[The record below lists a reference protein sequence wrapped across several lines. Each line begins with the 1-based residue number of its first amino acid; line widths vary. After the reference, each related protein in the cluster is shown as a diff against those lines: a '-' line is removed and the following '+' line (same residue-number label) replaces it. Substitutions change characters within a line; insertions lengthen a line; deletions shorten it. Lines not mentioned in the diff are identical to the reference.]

1 MMAGKGLHWKRR
13 VPGALAAL
21 ITGLVL
27 LIFASVVG
35 AQSGVSQA
43 EVDAL
48 LAIKRGFQ
56 NPSVLASW
64 NESGFGVC
72 TSWLGVACLNGQ
84 VTQLALPGKAL
95 RGVLAEDIGNLTSLR
110 KLSLHHNF
118 IAGSLPQSL
127 GTLPALKGIA
137 LFLNQFSGSIPAN
150 LGNSSALAQLDVSY
164 NLLTGPIPAG
174 LTQSSRL
181 TLVDFS
187 VNRLWGVF
195 PSDWAQSSS
204 LVVIGLAANSLSGP
218 LPDQWNAINSS
229 SLQRMDVKD
238 NFFTGSIP
246 ASLGARTRLTELR
259 VSNNKLDGGIPEEL
273 GQLTQLRVLDVS
285 SNQLTGKVPSSL
297 GNLSFLSYANFE
309 SNALRGPIP
318 ASLGATNLST
328 LHLANNQLDGSIPE
342 QIGNLTSLASLDVSR
357 NNITGPLPASIGN
370 LILLESLL
378 LNNNAMDGRVPEE
391 LGNLTRLTALDMSF
405 NDFSGHLPLT
415 LLQLTNLTSFN
426 VSYNNLSGAIPP
438 FSQAF
443 NNSAFLGNP
452 GFCGVSPFPLC
463 PDDTLPA
470 PALSPVG
477 ANAPS
482 QVTRVSSKSRRL
494 STVAIVCIALGAALS
509 LLAILC
515 LCLLFVYKRKNDKKG
530 SAAAGGG
537 LRSDKNLDASLDS
550 EEMGGKLVHF
560 DGPLAFSADHLLC
573 ATAEV
578 LGKSA
583 YGTVYKATLEDG
595 NIIAVKRLREGIVKG
610 QKEFE
615 SEVGTLGK
623 IRHPSLLA
631 LRAYYWGPKDE
642 KLLVFDYMACG
653 SLAAFLHAR
662 GPETPL
668 TWETRMK
675 ISMGAA
681 RGLGFLH
688 ESENIIHGNLTASN
702 ILLDGRM
709 NARIS
714 DYGLARLM
722 TPQAMS
728 GLMATAGTLGYRAPE
743 LVKTKKATTK
753 SDVYSFGIVLLELL
767 TGKAPVEQSSS
778 DSGMDLAEW
787 VSSVVKEEWTSEV
800 FDVEIIK
807 GAAPHQ
813 EEEMMNTLQLALVCV
828 NTAPSSRPEME
839 DVVRQLEEIRP
850 DLRSSPESEL
860 ASGPDTKK

>member
-1 MMAGKGLHWKRR
+1 MMAAKGLHWKRL
-13 VPGALAAL
+13 AAAL
-21 ITGLVL
+21 ITGLVV
-27 LIFASVVG
+27 LIFAAGAG
-35 AQSGVSQA
+35 AQSGVTQA

-56 NPSVLASW
+56 SPSILASW
-64 NESGFGVC
+64 NESGAGVC
-72 TSWLGVACLNGQ
+72 TSWLGVDCLNGQ
-84 VTQLALPGKAL
+84 VTGLSLPGKAL

-164 NLLTGPIPAG
+164 NLLTGPVPAG
-174 LTQSSRL
+174 LTQSRRL

-195 PSDWAQSSS
+195 PGDWAQSSS

-218 LPDQWNAINSS
+218 LPDQWGAINAS
-229 SLQRMDVKD
+229 SLQRLDAKD
-238 NFFTGSIP
+238 NFFSGSIP
-246 ASLGARTRLTELR
+246 RSLGARAALTELR
-259 VSNNKLDGGIPEEL
+259 LSNNQLDGAIPEEL
-273 GQLTQLRVLDVS
+273 GQLAQLTVLDLAG
-285 SNQLTGKVPSSL
+285 NQLTGEVPAAL
-297 GNLSFLSYANFE
+297 GNLSVLAEADFSG
-309 SNALRGPIP
+309 NALSGAIP

-328 LHLANNQLDGSIPE
+328 LLLADNRLEGQLPE
-342 QIGNLTSLASLDVSR
+342 QIGNLTLLAALDVSR
-357 NNITGPLPASIGN
+357 NNLTGPLPTSVGN
-370 LILLESLL
+370 LVRLQSLL
-378 LNNNAMDGRVPEE
+378 LNNNALDGRVPEE
-391 LGNLTRLTALDMSF
+391 LGNLTSLTALDMSF
-405 NDFSGHLPLT
+405 NNFSGRLPLT
-415 LLQLTNLTSFN
+415 LLGLVNLTSFN

-438 FSQAF
+438 FAQAF

-470 PALSPVG
+470 PAL
-477 ANAPS
+477 APAS
-482 QVTRVSSKSRRL
+482 GPAQFVRVSSKRRRL
-494 STVAIVCIALGAALS
+494 STVAIVCIALGAALA

-515 LCLLFVYKRKNDKKG
+515 LCLLVAYKRKNGKKG
-530 SAAAGGG
+530 AAAAGGGG

-623 IRHPSLLA
+623 IRHPNLLA

-743 LVKTKKATTK
+743 LVKTKKATSK

-828 NTAPSSRPEME
+828 HTAPSSRPEME